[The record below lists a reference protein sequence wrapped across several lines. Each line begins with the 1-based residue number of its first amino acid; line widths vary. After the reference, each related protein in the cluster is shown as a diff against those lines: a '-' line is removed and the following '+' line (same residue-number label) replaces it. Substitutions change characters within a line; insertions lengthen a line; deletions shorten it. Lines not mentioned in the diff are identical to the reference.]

1 MWYHG
6 NEDILDNLQGGSER
20 AMDVEWAD
28 LHPALVVWGWRH
40 KAGKG
45 CVSYRWELEAANKL
59 KLEYTKAV
67 FAADDDAGGTDSS
80 SEVRSVTVE
89 Q

>member
-1 MWYHG
+1 
-6 NEDILDNLQGGSER
+6 
-20 AMDVEWAD
+20 MDVEWAD

-45 CVSYRWELEAANKL
+45 CVSYRWELEAVKKL

-67 FAADDDAGGTDSS
+67 FAADDDEGGTDSS
-80 SEVRSVTVE
+80 SEVRIVSRGQQQCCQQCTRAVSVVLSSCWK
-89 Q
+89 